1 MDRLLFSEDIA
12 MTLMR
17 VRRAAQLTLPAD
29 VRQALNVKEGD
40 YLEAHI
46 TKDGVLLTPVQVV
59 ERKRAWKSIEEI
71 ASRVR
76 DLEPDP
82 NDRRLPRSG
91 LPRRLKTSA
100 INMPKAVFDTTILVS
115 ALLNFVIPEARRTT
129 SSFLLRKENSNSI
142 FPMIFS
148 KKPPV
153 CS

>member
-71 ASRVR
+71 ASRVH

-82 NDRRLPRSG
+82 NEDPTAAEERIAEEVKDFRH
-91 LPRRLKTSA
+91 KHA
-100 INMPKAVFDTTILVS
+100 
-115 ALLNFVIPEARRTT
+115 
-129 SSFLLRKENSNSI
+129 
-142 FPMIFS
+142 
-148 KKPPV
+148 
-153 CS
+153 